1 MKIELEH
8 VFFSY
13 GEKAVLRDVSFM
25 VEDGE
30 TVALE
35 GPSGVGKTTVLRL
48 IAGLLTP
55 ARGGVRGGEGGAA
68 VVFQEDRLIPH
79 LTAEENLR
87 LVNDALTHGQAEA
100 LLAAVGL
107 EGEAKRLPGELSG
120 GMRRR
125 VAIARALAMDPDVIL
140 FDEPTSALDPEMVG
154 EVLEL
159 MKELAH
165 TGITMLVVTHEMGFA
180 REVSNRVIF
189 IDEGKI
195 QEDEPPQELFSNPK
209 HPRLKAFLSRML

>member
-13 GEKAVLRDVSFM
+13 GEKAVLRDVAFM

-87 LVNDALTHGQAEA
+87 LVNDALTHGEAEA

-125 VAIARALAMDPDVIL
+125 VAIARAAASGRAPVLL
-140 FDEPTSALDPEMVG
+140 DEPFQGLDG
-154 EVLEL
+154 ETKRRVTDFVRSFTRSRTTVL
-159 MKELAH
+159 
-165 TGITMLVVTHEMGFA
+165 VTHDASDADALGA
-180 REVSNRVIF
+180 RI
-189 IDEGKI
+189 I
-195 QEDEPPQELFSNPK
+195 
-209 HPRLKAFLSRML
+209 RLDAL

>member
-35 GPSGVGKTTVLRL
+35 GPSGAGKTTVLRL

-125 VAIARALAMDPDVIL
+125 VAIARAAASGRAPVLL
-140 FDEPTSALDPEMVG
+140 DEPFQGLDG
-154 EVLEL
+154 ETKRRVTDFVRSFTRSRTTVL
-159 MKELAH
+159 
-165 TGITMLVVTHEMGFA
+165 VTHDASDADALGA
-180 REVSNRVIF
+180 RI
-189 IDEGKI
+189 I
-195 QEDEPPQELFSNPK
+195 
-209 HPRLKAFLSRML
+209 RLDAL

>member
-125 VAIARALAMDPDVIL
+125 VAIARAAASGRAPVLL
-140 FDEPTSALDPEMVG
+140 DEPFQGLDG
-154 EVLEL
+154 ETKRRVTDFVRSFTRSRTTVL
-159 MKELAH
+159 
-165 TGITMLVVTHEMGFA
+165 VTHDASDADALGA
-180 REVSNRVIF
+180 RI
-189 IDEGKI
+189 I
-195 QEDEPPQELFSNPK
+195 
-209 HPRLKAFLSRML
+209 RLDAL

>member
-13 GEKAVLRDVSFM
+13 GEKAVLRDVSFV

-87 LVNDALTHGQAEA
+87 LVNDALTHGEAAA

-107 EGEAKRLPGELSG
+107 EKAMGSLPGELSG

-125 VAIARALAMDPDVIL
+125 VAIARAAASGRAPVLL
-140 FDEPTSALDPEMVG
+140 DEPFQGLDG
-154 EVLEL
+154 ETKRRVTDFVRSFTRSRTTVL
-159 MKELAH
+159 
-165 TGITMLVVTHEMGFA
+165 VTHDASDADALGA
-180 REVSNRVIF
+180 RI
-189 IDEGKI
+189 I
-195 QEDEPPQELFSNPK
+195 
-209 HPRLKAFLSRML
+209 RLDAL

>member
-68 VVFQEDRLIPH
+68 VVFQEDRLITH

-125 VAIARALAMDPDVIL
+125 VAIARAAASGRAPVLL
-140 FDEPTSALDPEMVG
+140 DEPFQGLDG
-154 EVLEL
+154 ETKRRVTDFVRSFTRSRTTVL
-159 MKELAH
+159 
-165 TGITMLVVTHEMGFA
+165 VTHDASDADALGA
-180 REVSNRVIF
+180 RI
-189 IDEGKI
+189 I
-195 QEDEPPQELFSNPK
+195 
-209 HPRLKAFLSRML
+209 RLDAL

>member
-87 LVNDALTHGQAEA
+87 LVNDALTYGQAEA

-125 VAIARALAMDPDVIL
+125 VAIARAAASGRAPVLL
-140 FDEPTSALDPEMVG
+140 DEPFQGLDG
-154 EVLEL
+154 ETKRRVTDFVRSFTRSRTTVL
-159 MKELAH
+159 
-165 TGITMLVVTHEMGFA
+165 VTHDASDADALGA
-180 REVSNRVIF
+180 RI
-189 IDEGKI
+189 I
-195 QEDEPPQELFSNPK
+195 
-209 HPRLKAFLSRML
+209 RLDAL

>member
-35 GPSGVGKTTVLRL
+35 GPSGAGKTTVLRL

-125 VAIARALAMDPDVIL
+125 VAIARATASGRAPVLL
-140 FDEPTSALDPEMVG
+140 DEPFQGLDG
-154 EVLEL
+154 ETKRRVTDFVRSFTRSRTTVL
-159 MKELAH
+159 
-165 TGITMLVVTHEMGFA
+165 VTHDASDADALGA
-180 REVSNRVIF
+180 RI
-189 IDEGKI
+189 I
-195 QEDEPPQELFSNPK
+195 
-209 HPRLKAFLSRML
+209 RLDAL

>member
-13 GEKAVLRDVSFM
+13 GEKAVLRDVSFT

-125 VAIARALAMDPDVIL
+125 VAIARAAASGRAPVLL
-140 FDEPTSALDPEMVG
+140 DEPFQGLDG
-154 EVLEL
+154 ETKRRVTDFVRSFTRSRTTVL
-159 MKELAH
+159 
-165 TGITMLVVTHEMGFA
+165 VTHDASDADALGA
-180 REVSNRVIF
+180 RI
-189 IDEGKI
+189 I
-195 QEDEPPQELFSNPK
+195 
-209 HPRLKAFLSRML
+209 RLDAL

>member
-13 GEKAVLRDVSFM
+13 GEKAVLRDVSFV

-125 VAIARALAMDPDVIL
+125 VAIARAAASGRAPVLL
-140 FDEPTSALDPEMVG
+140 DEPFQGLDG
-154 EVLEL
+154 ETKRRVTDFVRSFTRSRTTVL
-159 MKELAH
+159 
-165 TGITMLVVTHEMGFA
+165 VTHDASDADALGA
-180 REVSNRVIF
+180 RI
-189 IDEGKI
+189 I
-195 QEDEPPQELFSNPK
+195 
-209 HPRLKAFLSRML
+209 RLDAL

>member
-13 GEKAVLRDVSFM
+13 GEKAVLRDVSFV

-87 LVNDALTHGQAEA
+87 LVNDALTHGEAEA

-125 VAIARALAMDPDVIL
+125 VAIARAAASGRAPVLL
-140 FDEPTSALDPEMVG
+140 DEPFQGLDG
-154 EVLEL
+154 ETKRRVTDFVRSFTRSRTTVL
-159 MKELAH
+159 
-165 TGITMLVVTHEMGFA
+165 VTHDASDADALGA
-180 REVSNRVIF
+180 RI
-189 IDEGKI
+189 I
-195 QEDEPPQELFSNPK
+195 
-209 HPRLKAFLSRML
+209 RLDAL

>member
-13 GEKAVLRDVSFM
+13 GEKAVLRDVSFV

-100 LLAAVGL
+100 LFAAVGL

-125 VAIARALAMDPDVIL
+125 VAIARAAASGRAPVLL
-140 FDEPTSALDPEMVG
+140 DEPFQGLDG
-154 EVLEL
+154 ETKRRVTDFVRSFTRSRTTVL
-159 MKELAH
+159 
-165 TGITMLVVTHEMGFA
+165 VTHDASDADALGA
-180 REVSNRVIF
+180 RI
-189 IDEGKI
+189 I
-195 QEDEPPQELFSNPK
+195 
-209 HPRLKAFLSRML
+209 RLDAL

>member
-87 LVNDALTHGQAEA
+87 LVNDALTHGEAEA

-125 VAIARALAMDPDVIL
+125 VAIARAAASGRAPVLL
-140 FDEPTSALDPEMVG
+140 DEPFQGLDG
-154 EVLEL
+154 ETKRRVTDFVRSFTRSRTTVL
-159 MKELAH
+159 
-165 TGITMLVVTHEMGFA
+165 VTHDASDADALGA
-180 REVSNRVIF
+180 RI
-189 IDEGKI
+189 I
-195 QEDEPPQELFSNPK
+195 
-209 HPRLKAFLSRML
+209 RLDAL